1 MRRAS
6 LELGER
12 ILPAHLG
19 HAQRQRRLRQR
30 RVMPVDEDDADAL
43 GQVCRNMRGVGVQ
56 PRVRG
61 GNHATARMLNDRGHS
76 RLARGRGLGRVA
88 LVGRG

>member
-1 MRRAS
+1 VRWAS

-12 ILPAHLG
+12 ILPAHFW

-43 GQVCRNMRGVGVQ
+43 GQARRDTRGVGVQ
-56 PRVRG
+56 PRVR
-61 GNHATARMLNDRGHS
+61 
-76 RLARGRGLGRVA
+76 
-88 LVGRG
+88 